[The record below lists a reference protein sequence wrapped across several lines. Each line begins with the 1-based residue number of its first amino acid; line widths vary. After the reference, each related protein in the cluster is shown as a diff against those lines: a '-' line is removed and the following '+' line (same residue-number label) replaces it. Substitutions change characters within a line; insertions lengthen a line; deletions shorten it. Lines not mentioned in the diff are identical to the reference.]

1 VVRHPLRTTW
11 LSIAK
16 LSCLVATDPEQ
27 AEAELIQLTYSRAE
41 IRAVNPP
48 RSNFAKPEIRVPPA
62 QMSLPEQYFS
72 SHSRNGLPASSAG
85 SGSWDASGSD
95 RASNQPLPYPDD
107 PVAHPIPLVTGKELN
122 ASLADTI

>member
-1 VVRHPLRTTW
+1 MPEQLAQLAVVEQVVSLAQTWSSLGVELSQVVRHPLRTTW

-48 RSNFAKPEIRVPPA
+48 ALKLC
-62 QMSLPEQYFS
+62 Q
-72 SHSRNGLPASSAG
+72 
-85 SGSWDASGSD
+85 
-95 RASNQPLPYPDD
+95 
-107 PVAHPIPLVTGKELN
+107 T
-122 ASLADTI
+122 